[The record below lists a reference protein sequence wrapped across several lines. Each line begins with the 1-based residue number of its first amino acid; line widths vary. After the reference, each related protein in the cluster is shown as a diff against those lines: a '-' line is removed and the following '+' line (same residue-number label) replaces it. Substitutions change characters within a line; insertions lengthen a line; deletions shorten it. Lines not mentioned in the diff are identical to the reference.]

1 MVALLLVLRRL
12 VGPTGS
18 PDVARQL
25 MRLRLS
31 AVWVTMVAFEG
42 QVQVPGGMEGRG
54 VRGRR
59 VGMYDGPSATGRQG
73 HVPVPG
79 GVDGKG
85 AEGRGY
91 LNLAKC
97 GSRGPRIVSMV

>member
-1 MVALLLVLRRL
+1 VLLTNLQCPVPFPPLLLLGLLLLVLRRL

-42 QVQVPGGMEGRG
+42 SVPVPGGMEGER
-54 VRGRR
+54 
-59 VGMYDGPSATGRQG
+59 A
-73 HVPVPG
+73 
-79 GVDGKG
+79 
-85 AEGRGY
+85 
-91 LNLAKC
+91 
-97 GSRGPRIVSMV
+97 